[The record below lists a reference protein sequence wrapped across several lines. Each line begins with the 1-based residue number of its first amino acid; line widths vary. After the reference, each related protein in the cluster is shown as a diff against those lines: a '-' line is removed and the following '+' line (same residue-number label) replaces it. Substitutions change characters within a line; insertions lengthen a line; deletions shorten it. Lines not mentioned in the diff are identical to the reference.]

1 MFAYL
6 LLRILV
12 WLPRRL
18 FRIVLSVAVYLL
30 AANNT
35 RTKKSIRHNLGRAF
49 PEMPS
54 AEKRRLTQKILY
66 QSGYLV
72 YQSGNLNRFWVQK
85 SAESKGLVNL
95 EEALAKGK
103 GVIALSAH
111 MGNFALL
118 LSYLS
123 RRYPV
128 KAVVNDPKNHYMARD
143 IRDIRKKSGIIEISK
158 KPAAASVRESLD
170 WLKSGKILLI
180 LADEYRKT
188 GITVPFFNLPSGTQT
203 APAVFSRR
211 LGCAVVPVS
220 IVRRGPK
227 HLIRV
232 EPALPMSRNLA
243 RGECA
248 SGAED
253 QEKDIRDNTALCN
266 SVIERWVREDPE
278 EWFGWFG
285 KRFLPAKQDRG
296 HSHG

>member
-1 MFAYL
+1 MRKWKRQTDLFAYL

-18 FRIVLSVAVYLL
+18 FRIILSVSVYLL
-30 AANNT
+30 VANNT
-35 RTKKSIRHNLGRAF
+35 LVKKSIRHNLGLAF
-49 PEMPS
+49 PEMPA
-54 AEKRRLTQKILY
+54 AEKRRLTQKIVY
-66 QSGYLV
+66 QGGSLV
-72 YQSGNLNRFWVQK
+72 YQSGNLNRCWVQK
-85 SAESKGLVNL
+85 NAESKGLAHL

-103 GVIALSAH
+103 GVVALSAH
-111 MGNFALL
+111 LGNFALL

-143 IRDIRKKSGIIEISK
+143 IQNIRRKSGIIEISK
-158 KPAAASVRESLD
+158 RPAAASVRESLD
-170 WLKSGKILLI
+170 WLKSGKVLLI

-220 IVRRGPK
+220 IVRRGRK

-232 EPALPMSRNLA
+232 EPALPMNRS
-243 RGECA
+243 
-248 SGAED
+248 ED
-253 QEKDIRDNTALCN
+253 QEKNIRDNTALCN
-266 SVIERWVREDPE
+266 QVIERWVREDPG
-278 EWFGWFG
+278 EWFGWFTR
-285 KRFLPAKQDRG
+285 RFR
-296 HSHG
+296 

>member
-1 MFAYL
+1 MRKWEKQVDLFAYL
-6 LLRILV
+6 LLWILV

-18 FRIVLSVAVYLL
+18 FRIILSVSVYLL
-30 AANNT
+30 VANNT
-35 RTKKSIRHNLGRAF
+35 LVKKSIRHNLGLAF
-49 PEMPS
+49 PEMPA

-66 QSGYLV
+66 QGGSFV
-72 YQSGNLNRFWVQK
+72 YQSGNLNRCWVQK
-85 SAESKGLVNL
+85 SAESKGFVNL

-103 GVIALSAH
+103 GVIVFSAH

-143 IRDIRKKSGIIEISK
+143 IQNIRKKSGIIEISK

-180 LADEYRKT
+180 LADEYRKN

-203 APAVFSRR
+203 APAVFARR

-220 IVRRGPK
+220 IVRRGRK

-232 EPALPMSRNLA
+232 EPALPMSR
-243 RGECA
+243 
-248 SGAED
+248 SED
-253 QEKDIRDNTALCN
+253 QEKDIRNNTALCN
-266 SVIERWVREDPE
+266 QVIEKWVSADPA

-285 KRFLPAKQDRG
+285 KRFLPGK
-296 HSHG
+296 

>member
-1 MFAYL
+1 MKRRAKCIDFSVYL
-6 LLRILV
+6 LLRIIV

-18 FRIVLSVAVYLL
+18 FRIILSVSVYLL
-30 AANNT
+30 VANNT
-35 RTKKSIRHNLGRAF
+35 LVKKYIRHNLGLAF
-49 PEMPS
+49 PKMPA
-54 AEKRRLTQKILY
+54 AEKRRLTQKIVY
-66 QSGYLV
+66 QGGSLV
-72 YQSGNLNRFWVQK
+72 YQSGNLNRCWVQK

-95 EEALAKGK
+95 EDALAKGK
-103 GVIALSAH
+103 GVVALSAH
-111 MGNFALL
+111 LGNFALL

-143 IRDIRKKSGIIEISK
+143 IQNIRRKSGIIEISK
-158 KPAAASVRESLD
+158 RPAAASVRESLD

-203 APAVFSRR
+203 APAVFARR

-220 IVRRGPK
+220 IVSRGQK
-227 HLIRV
+227 HLSRV
-232 EPALPMSRNLA
+232 EPALLLNRSEN
-243 RGECA
+243 
-248 SGAED
+248 

-266 SVIERWVREDPE
+266 QVIEKWVREYPE

-285 KRFLPAKQDRG
+285 KRFLPAK
-296 HSHG
+296 